1 MSPLPIVKIR
11 NVSKRFGDVVA
22 LRNIDLEIEQGE
34 FVVIAGENGSGKSTL
49 LKIMTGLLIPDNGEV
64 TVLGFDVVEEWKELA
79 KHIGVALANERSLY
93 WKLTGME
100 NLEIFG
106 GIYGVRDAK
115 KKALALLERLDLI
128 DVKDML
134 VENYSTGMRRKLLLA
149 KSLIHSPKILFLDEI
164 LNGLDPKSMIEIVS
178 FLEELNRDGITIVL
192 VSHILHSLPSNS
204 RLIVMKDGK
213 IILDDALRN
222 FKNMKTVKV
231 KAVIGGEKIEKTV
244 DESELTKVIKELTEV
259 GAENIMIERDDLYAI
274 LRRIL

>member
-1 MSPLPIVKIR
+1 MPIVKIR

>member
-1 MSPLPIVKIR
+1 MPIVEIR

-106 GIYGVRDAK
+106 GIYGVKDAK
-115 KKALALLERLDLI
+115 KKASALLERLNLI

-192 VSHILHSLPSNS
+192 VSHILHNLPSNS